1 LYCKFFRIQ
10 DVIDFEWDE
19 NNNKSNRE
27 KHGLDFKD
35 AKEVFNDKGRLN
47 SIDNKKDYG
56 EERYILIG
64 KAFNAI
70 IVVIFTQ
77 REKVIRIISARL
89 ASRNERS
96 NYLNR
101 KK

>member
-1 LYCKFFRIQ
+1 MYCKFFRIQ